1 MTEIVTNDKE
11 SENGGY
17 DKKDR
22 GGDEKEGDSDK
33 IEMTS
38 EGNDEELDGVFDK
51 TTDKDDED
59 EDIAEEDDGHKA
71 AVHQPNMQEELEL
84 LERLLSKYDIKR

>member
-17 DKKDR
+17 DKKDG

-33 IEMTS
+33 IEMTG
-38 EGNDEELDGVFDK
+38 EGNDKELDGVFDK

-59 EDIAEEDDGHKA
+59 DDIDEEDDEA
-71 AVHQPNMQEELEL
+71 VVHQPNMQEELEL